1 MIYSESE
8 ILQYIE
14 ENDVKFVKLSFCD
27 MDGRLKNISILS
39 SELAATFE
47 RGTRISAKKIRG
59 FAAAGGRDLF
69 LFPDAQTM
77 TPLPWRPQQGR
88 VIRMFCYIRNEDGS
102 PFEGDGRYFLKKA
115 MKAAIEKGY
124 SFRFGTSCEF
134 TLFRTDENGLP
145 VKIPH
150 DLAGYCD
157 IAPDDKGE
165 NIRREVCLTLEQMG
179 IHPISSRHES
189 GRGQHEIDFNAST
202 ALKAAD
208 VFLSFKSA
216 VKSVAE
222 HNGIYASFMP
232 KPVRNDCGN
241 GLHIS
246 FNVFRTDGDFEEGTA
261 DERDINAAAAGIM
274 RYIRDF
280 TVFTNSTVN
289 SFTRLGEFNAP
300 RYIMWS
306 GGDGSQL
313 VRILPKGEELP
324 VVLRAADCACNPYFV
339 LGLMIYASLEGI
351 SGGFELPEE
360 NSSSQLLPATLAEA
374 AECAEGSEFL
384 KKYVPEN
391 ILAEVISSREAEWK
405 EYSSTKD
412 KEAFE
417 EQKYFYSL

>member
-27 MDGRLKNISILS
+27 MNGRLKNISILS

-47 RGTRISAKKIRG
+47 RGARISAKKIQG
-59 FAAAGGRDLF
+59 FSAAGGRDLF

-88 VIRMFCYIRNEDGS
+88 VIRMFCYIRYEDGS
-102 PFEGDGRYFLKKA
+102 HFEGDGRYFLKKA

-134 TLFRTDENGLP
+134 TLFRNDEKGLP
-145 VKIPH
+145 TKTPH

-189 GRGQHEIDFNAST
+189 GHGQHEIDFNAST

-208 VFLSFKSA
+208 TFLSFKSA

-222 HNGIYASFMP
+222 HNDIYASFMP
-232 KPVRNDCGN
+232 KPMRNDCGN

-246 FNVFRTDGDFEEGTA
+246 FGVFRTGDSPEEA
-261 DERDINAAAAGIM
+261 AVNDSDLNSAAAGIM

-289 SFTRLGEFNAP
+289 SFIRLGEFNAP

-313 VRILPKGEELP
+313 LRILPKSEELP

-351 SGGFELPEE
+351 SEGFELPEE

-374 AECAEGSEFL
+374 AQCADQSAFL

-391 ILAEVISSREAEWK
+391 ILDRVISSREAEWK
-405 EYSSTKD
+405 EYSSTED